1 MNNLHFREKN
11 ESNEFAPYIDLFNN
25 FLNEVEEIIK
35 KDLSDN
41 VRNKNLNMFLTFLK
55 ISDSLNFIKELHKK
69 VIVIKEVK
77 VWLMDIPL
85 KNFSSKILSWEV
97 LLLPVVTI
105 KDWELW
111 YDAIVLYIK
120 KDDFSSFKE
129 KIKSFIDSI
138 LPKPKLKYN

>member
-1 MNNLHFREKN
+1 
-11 ESNEFAPYIDLFNN
+11 
-25 FLNEVEEIIK
+25 
-35 KDLSDN
+35 
-41 VRNKNLNMFLTFLK
+41 
-55 ISDSLNFIKELHKK
+55 
-69 VIVIKEVK
+69 
-77 VWLMDIPL
+77 MDIPL

-111 YDAIVLYIK
+111 YDEIVLYRK
-120 KDDFSSFKE
+120 KDDFSDFKE